1 MSLTQNEA
9 LQKALSFSRKTPA
22 SSSTTTTTQQPQQ
35 PSPPL
40 PGFASSGAGQG
51 LAMPSGLVTLPGPTG
66 TGTTITLGASPAQA
80 AGLIGPGGLVSL
92 LAAVNPTRILVLLN
106 AVGDDELASLTELA
120 DVCADI
126 GAEAQTV
133 CQTSGGHLL
142 RIVCPRP
149 HSGETIEG
157 YSKTLARPEALQQVG
172 ATGLLTD
179 GSSKSGGGS
188 SDSLVK
194 NESGGTGGGPGG
206 GGGGASFP
214 TAAAEFFKQTGGS
227 WSESVAGVVE
237 KHQSAFSGNKGGGG
251 GGGGGGSTLL
261 LTSGSSSSI
270 ATASNTS
277 SSSSSSTWA
286 ESVALSTGHQG
297 GKGKFDVNEGSGT
310 LRKRTRALGKVFL
323 EFDSSAAAIAVQRE
337 LAGMF
342 YSGKIVV
349 SSFADETAFTRGEI
363 CDLIAPDSFVL
374 EAAGGGGGSGAGGGL
389 D

>member
-1 MSLTQNEA
+1 MLRDA
-9 LQKALSFSRKTPA
+9 
-22 SSSTTTTTQQPQQ
+22 
-35 PSPPL
+35 
-40 PGFASSGAGQG
+40 
-51 LAMPSGLVTLPGPTG
+51 G
-66 TGTTITLGASPAQA
+66 TGVESVSDVVLV
-80 AGLIGPGGLVSL
+80 GGSTRIPQLQEMLLSL
-92 LAAVNPTRILVLLN
+92 FNGRIELCKSINPDEAVAYGAAVQGAIL
-106 AVGDDELASLTELA
+106 
-120 DVCADI
+120 
-126 GAEAQTV
+126 
-133 CQTSGGHLL
+133 
-142 RIVCPRP
+142 
-149 HSGETIEG
+149 
-157 YSKTLARPEALQQVG
+157 K
-172 ATGLLTD
+172 
-179 GSSKSGGGS
+179 
-188 SDSLVK
+188 
-194 NESGGTGGGPGG
+194 SGGTGGGTGG

-310 LRKRTRALGKVFL
+310 SRKRTRALGKVFL